1 MNKPQ
6 AKPNLAITIG
16 DPAGIGTE
24 IVLKALAKF
33 PHDLADITIIGDRS
47 IITHTYNLLKS
58 STPNLA
64 DPDTLQIL
72 DTNTQLQINL
82 GEGNQSSG
90 AASFIY
96 LDAAIV
102 QTLAGKFQGIIT
114 APIAKSAW
122 KLAGHNYAGQTE
134 LLAERSG
141 TKDVGMLFVARSPH
155 TNWVMRTLLAT
166 VHLPLSQVSKVLTP
180 ELIEQKLEL
189 LRRSLITDFQ
199 LPTAKIAIAGLNPH
213 SGEQGQLG
221 TEEQEWLNPLIKSL
235 NQSWGDRSPN
245 FELEGAIPPDTMW
258 VNPGRA
264 WHDPHQTHLGHE
276 AYLALYHDQGLI
288 PVKLLAFDQAVN
300 TTIGLPFIR
309 TSPDHGTAFNIAG
322 KGIARSESLEAAIA
336 LAIDLVQTRS
346 ATNLN

>member
-1 MNKPQ
+1 MTKLQ

-24 IVLKALAKF
+24 IVLKALTKF
-33 PHDLADITIIGDRS
+33 PQDLKNITVIGDRAV
-47 IITHTYNLLKS
+47 ITDTYQVLKS
-58 STPNLA
+58 HIPHLA
-64 DPDTLQIL
+64 DPDSLQIL
-72 DTNTQLQINL
+72 DTDTKLQIDL
-82 GEGNQSSG
+82 GTGNQSSG

-96 LDAAIV
+96 LDTAIA

-122 KLAGHNYAGQTE
+122 KLAGHNYPGQTE

-141 TKDVGMLFVARSPH
+141 SKDVGMLFVARSPH

-166 VHLPLSQVSKVLTP
+166 VHLPLAQVPKALTP
-180 ELIEQKLEL
+180 KLIEQKLEL
-189 LRRSLITDFQ
+189 LRRSLVTDFQ
-199 LPTAKIAIAGLNPH
+199 LSTARIAIAGLNPH

-221 TEEQEWLNPLIKSL
+221 TEEQEWLNPLIQSL
-235 NQSWGDRSPN
+235 NQSWGDRYPN

-264 WHDPHQTHLGHE
+264 WHDPQQIHLGHE

-322 KGIARSESLEAAIA
+322 KGIARGESLEAAIA
-336 LAIDLVQTRS
+336 LAIDLVQTRL